1 MSALLRNERLLVGGG
16 LALAALGLAAAIG
29 LRAELAPMV
38 ALALAGVVALLLI
51 MRRPLVGV
59 GLCAA
64 LVMTGGLSQVLEASI
79 FQRLYVIF
87 FAFTCLAYANLLL
100 GDRQL
105 MRHWLRLR
113 VADLLL
119 LGMLVTAALSLA
131 VAPEWHRGTDSL
143 ETLLKGVAL
152 YVVVSRA
159 IRSAD
164 DLVFVA
170 KFMLVGGVWQAS
182 TAWTGQGAATT
193 SGAVTRLSGNLD
205 SINAFAFAL
214 MRAFPWALFF
224 CFFGRG
230 LWRWL
235 GLAGTV
241 LLSLTAL
248 ATVSRTAAAVLVIV
262 AVLWACFSTRSL
274 DRRLRSL
281 ALMLVVLALG
291 LSIYGGQLAQRW
303 AFVREL
309 SNTSNVAF
317 VVDDDGGR
325 AEMRAAAI
333 AIIADHPVFGVGI
346 GNTPFFLMQEL
357 YRRRPFPV
365 HNMYLEVGAD
375 LGLVGLAF
383 FVGLAALGYLR
394 AAALWARTRDDRSCA
409 LIATCVAALATW
421 SIFGASGNWHYINFA
436 YLLVACVHLLPEILA
451 RGKREDPATA
461 PSPARSAGGGA
472 VGPEVATGR
481 ATP

>member
-1 MSALLRNERLLVGGG
+1 MGALLRSERLRRGG
-16 LALAALGLAAAIG
+16 LALAAIGLAAAIG
-29 LRAELAPMV
+29 LRAELAPAA
-38 ALALAGVVALLLI
+38 ALALAGLVALLI
-51 MRRPLVGV
+51 IVRRPLVGV

-87 FAFTCLAYANLLL
+87 FVFTCLAYANRLL
-100 GDRQL
+100 GDREL
-105 MRHWLRLR
+105 MRHWLRIR
-113 VADLLL
+113 VADVLMLGLL
-119 LGMLVTAALSLA
+119 VSAALSLA
-131 VAPEWHRGTDSL
+131 AAPVWHKGTDSL
-143 ETLLKGVAL
+143 ETLLKGLAL
-152 YVVVSRA
+152 YIVASRA

-164 DLVFVA
+164 ELIFVA
-170 KFMLVGGVWQAS
+170 KFLLAGGIWQAS

-193 SGAVTRLSGNLD
+193 SGSVTRLTGNLD

-235 GLAGTV
+235 GLAGTL

-262 AVLWACFSTRSL
+262 SLLWACLSTRSL
-274 DRRLRSL
+274 DRRLRNL
-281 ALMLVVLALG
+281 ALVLVVLAIG
-291 LSIYGGQLAQRW
+291 LSVYGGQLAQRW

-309 SNTSNVAF
+309 TNTSNVEF

-325 AEMRAAAI
+325 AEMRAAAL
-333 AIIADHPVFGVGI
+333 AIVAEHPALGVGI
-346 GNTPFFLMQEL
+346 GNTPYFLMQEL

-365 HNMYLEVGAD
+365 HNMYLEVAAD
-375 LGLVGLAF
+375 IGLIGLAF
-383 FVGLAALGYLR
+383 FVGLAAVGYLR
-394 AAALWARTRDDRSCA
+394 AAALWLRTRDDRTCA
-409 LIATCVAALATW
+409 LIITTVATLATW

-436 YLLVACVHLLPEILA
+436 YLLVALVHLLPEILP
-451 RGKREDPATA
+451 RERRAVVPATA
-461 PSPARSAGGGA
+461 GA
-472 VGPEVATGR
+472 APGAAPGR
-481 ATP
+481 ALP